1 MAEAFAVNWATRDTQ
16 LVMLITPGLAL
27 ALFLITLTM
36 CIFSAIA
43 AIVKVTRIDPAMVF
57 SR

>member
-1 MAEAFAVNWATRDTQ
+1 MAVTQ
-16 LVMLITPGLAL
+16 LVILITPMLAL
-27 ALFLITLTM
+27 TLFLITLAM
-36 CIFSAIA
+36 CIFSAIS